1 MTNYAI
7 DITELWP
14 PLKSF
19 NAVRGARVLTPEAAR
34 DILTHSNHPRVMDE
48 LVAKTGQA
56 LAGGAD
62 YGLWREVV
70 LGIVAGRAGRDTTR
84 EKMRALAEANG
95 DGEAFAAAAG
105 QKVFIGLGGMRR
117 DVYDARGRGKNAE
130 LNNMEL
136 ADYADIV
143 FAADVERISIQK
155 SNDVPAAVLDFR
167 PYPKLEVLALGL
179 SALSEEAELK
189 LPQGIRWLDVRGNV
203 RLLGDLSGFAKLETL
218 YAGLFDRTDFDG
230 RGFALPPHLREL
242 SLPGATFPRDVLAQL
257 KGCRDLKRLMLSGNK
272 TTAGEKAV
280 YFELPE
286 GIEELELSSVRGLH
300 GDMFKLEKYRH
311 LKKVDLSHTNLE
323 FRELRLP
330 EGIEELTLNYTGGL
344 ARDVLDLSRYGQL
357 KKIGLRTCRPSFKEV
372 LVPAGCAVDRG
383 IESGLEKPDVKVRK
397 TGGLNAGKIF
407 GRLFGRGGNGG

>member
-1 MTNYAI
+1 
-7 DITELWP
+7 
-14 PLKSF
+14 
-19 NAVRGARVLTPEAAR
+19 
-34 DILTHSNHPRVMDE
+34 
-48 LVAKTGQA
+48 
-56 LAGGAD
+56 
-62 YGLWREVV
+62 
-70 LGIVAGRAGRDTTR
+70 
-84 EKMRALAEANG
+84 
-95 DGEAFAAAAG
+95 
-105 QKVFIGLGGMRR
+105 MRR

-130 LNNMEL
+130 LNNLEL

-167 PYPKLEVLALGL
+167 PYPKLEVLALGM
-179 SALSEEAELK
+179 SALSEEAALK
-189 LPQGIRWLDVRGNV
+189 LPQGIRRLDVRGNV
-203 RLLGDLSGFAKLETL
+203 RRLGDLSGFAKLETL

-286 GIEELELSSVRGLH
+286 GIEEL
-300 GDMFKLEKYRH
+300 
-311 LKKVDLSHTNLE
+311 
-323 FRELRLP
+323 
-330 EGIEELTLNYTGGL
+330 TLNYTGGL

-357 KKIGLRTCRPSFKEV
+357 KKIGLRTCRPSYKEV

-383 IESGLEKPDVKVRK
+383 IESGLEKPDGKVRK
-397 TGGLNAGKIF
+397 MHEIHKNSNT
-407 GRLFGRGGNGG
+407 

>member
-48 LVAKTGQA
+48 LAAKTGQA

-286 GIEELELSSVRGLH
+286 GI
-300 GDMFKLEKYRH
+300 
-311 LKKVDLSHTNLE
+311 
-323 FRELRLP
+323 
-330 EGIEELTLNYTGGL
+330 
-344 ARDVLDLSRYGQL
+344 
-357 KKIGLRTCRPSFKEV
+357 
-372 LVPAGCAVDRG
+372 
-383 IESGLEKPDVKVRK
+383 
-397 TGGLNAGKIF
+397 
-407 GRLFGRGGNGG
+407 

>member
-34 DILTHSNHPRVMDE
+34 DILTHSNHLRVMDE
-48 LVAKTGQA
+48 LAAKTGQA

-155 SNDVPAAVLDFR
+155 SNDVPAAALDFSF
-167 PYPKLEVLALGL
+167 YPKLEVLALGMSVL
-179 SALSEEAELK
+179 PEDAALK

-286 GIEELELSSVRGLH
+286 GIEELELSSVHGLH

-311 LKKVDLSHTNLE
+311 LKKVNLSHTNLE
-323 FRELRLP
+323 FQELRLP
-330 EGIEELTLNYTGGL
+330 EGIEELAINYTGGL
-344 ARDVLDLSRYGQL
+344 ARDTLDLSRYGRL
-357 KKIGLRTCRPSFKEV
+357 KKIDLRTTAPTYRTI
-372 LVPAGCAVDRG
+372 LVPAGCAVDQG
-383 IESGLEKPDVKVRK
+383 IESGLVKPEVRVREI
-397 TGGLNAGKIF
+397 GGLGAGKIL
-407 GRLFGRGGNGG
+407 GRLLGRGR